1 MNPENSRL
9 PVPSFDALM
18 NPLLKALFALG
29 GSGSVDEILQKV
41 LEIEGIDEEVSS
53 IPHNPDKSNQTEI
66 GYRLAWARTYLK
78 KYGFLENSA
87 RGVWAL
93 TKLARDGRGEV
104 DAQDVVRKV
113 KELDREA
120 GGAGGSADGS
130 GMKKIVES
138 PHSAT
143 TITAGAATTT
153 AALALNEDSREHSVI
168 FIQGSHPFRVRGTSF
183 VEAFPGPFPCTAR
196 RPGRGREHSVIFI

>member
-87 RGVWAL
+87 RGV
-93 TKLARDGRGEV
+93 
-104 DAQDVVRKV
+104 
-113 KELDREA
+113 
-120 GGAGGSADGS
+120 
-130 GMKKIVES
+130 
-138 PHSAT
+138 
-143 TITAGAATTT
+143 
-153 AALALNEDSREHSVI
+153 
-168 FIQGSHPFRVRGTSF
+168 
-183 VEAFPGPFPCTAR
+183 
-196 RPGRGREHSVIFI
+196 